1 MPLVILRHMPHVIT
15 NLVMTKCCKVLI
27 HYAKV
32 YFYYVNEEI
41 KVNQTF
47 HSLEHRDDNINDFP

>member
-1 MPLVILRHMPHVIT
+1 MPHVIT